1 MDKKT
6 NDTGTPQI
14 GVLILD
20 CADVLRNGV
29 RVVVEGVVEG
39 ALVIVSFTEVP
50 FVDEPKNKTKI
61 QKL

>member
-1 MDKKT
+1 MPDIPIFSHKCKFM
-6 NDTGTPQI
+6 
-14 GVLILD
+14 
-20 CADVLRNGV
+20 
-29 RVVVEGVVEG
+29 VVVEGVVEG